1 MQDAERR
8 SIAVRL
14 AVFFSALFAG
24 YGVNVPYFPLWLDA
38 RGLSAGEISLVLA
51 MPAIVRIATT
61 PALAFLADRRGAHR
75 SLLIAASVVAALAT
89 LALATAHGF
98 WPILLVG
105 IVVGAATA
113 ALLPLSE
120 TVAMHGVQEAGL
132 DYGQMRLW
140 GSVAFVGASFAG
152 GALLARHGTTVVVW
166 TMAACAAATL
176 LAAVLLPRRSGG
188 QNGTGS
194 GKPGI
199 RLVDVVALATWPPFL
214 WFVAA
219 AAATQAAHAVIYA
232 FGSLHWR
239 AQGIGPGWIGT
250 LWAIGVVVEIALF
263 AVSGAAVRRV
273 GPLVLLMVA
282 AGAALVRWTA
292 MATDPPLWAL
302 VALQMLHGA
311 TFGAAH
317 LGGMHFI
324 ARAVPQQQAG
334 TAQALYATVV
344 GAAMAVSTLAIGD
357 LYARFGGGA
366 YLVMSALAGLGMVAA
381 ARLSATWDGTPIDS
395 NHAA

>member
-152 GALLARHGTTVVVW
+152 GAA
-166 TMAACAAATL
+166 
-176 LAAVLLPRRSGG
+176 
-188 QNGTGS
+188 
-194 GKPGI
+194 
-199 RLVDVVALATWPPFL
+199 
-214 WFVAA
+214 
-219 AAATQAAHAVIYA
+219 
-232 FGSLHWR
+232 
-239 AQGIGPGWIGT
+239 
-250 LWAIGVVVEIALF
+250 
-263 AVSGAAVRRV
+263 
-273 GPLVLLMVA
+273 
-282 AGAALVRWTA
+282 
-292 MATDPPLWAL
+292 
-302 VALQMLHGA
+302 
-311 TFGAAH
+311 
-317 LGGMHFI
+317 
-324 ARAVPQQQAG
+324 
-334 TAQALYATVV
+334 
-344 GAAMAVSTLAIGD
+344 
-357 LYARFGGGA
+357 
-366 YLVMSALAGLGMVAA
+366 
-381 ARLSATWDGTPIDS
+381 
-395 NHAA
+395 